1 MMPRTNLGL
10 RLLYAVAAVVVAL
23 NIGTIWRL
31 SADSNRRGKEVVALA
46 NQVKS
51 LGGTPVAGTPGARGE
66 PGQNATD
73 AQVADAVRGYLTA
86 HPPAAGRPP
95 TDTEIAAGVAAY
107 CTANNGCQGAAGTNA
122 TSSPPA
128 TDAQVASAVATFC
141 AARNN
146 CTGPAGIPGTAGIN
160 GANGIPGR
168 PPSGFTIT
176 LQGNKVVNCVPDTPP
191 DPGTSPHYT
200 CTPA

>member
-1 MMPRTNLGL
+1 MDRSRSGIRLMWLVGFVVIASTVAKLWFLSSDVQGL
-10 RLLYAVAAVVVAL
+10 KQDRAALV
-23 NIGTIWRL
+23 T
-31 SADSNRRGKEVVALA
+31 
-46 NQVKS
+46 QVRNAG
-51 LGGTPVAGTPGARGE
+51 LTPVAGTPGSPGAKGE
-66 PGQNATD
+66 PGSNATD
-73 AQVADAVRGYLTA
+73 AQVADAVRGYLTV

-95 TDTEIAAGVAAY
+95 TDVEIAAGVAAY

-122 TSSPPA
+122 TSSAPA
-128 TDAQVASAVATFC
+128 TDAQVASAVTTFC

-146 CTGPAGIPGTAGIN
+146 CTGPPGAAGTAGIN
-160 GANGIPGR
+160 GVAGR

-191 DPGTSPHYT
+191 DPGTAPHYT